1 MAGIIIMVIIIMYI
15 IINIIRT
22 WMSKLKR
29 NVDLMNEF
37 QNNDNS

>member
-22 WMSKLKR
+22 WMSKPKR